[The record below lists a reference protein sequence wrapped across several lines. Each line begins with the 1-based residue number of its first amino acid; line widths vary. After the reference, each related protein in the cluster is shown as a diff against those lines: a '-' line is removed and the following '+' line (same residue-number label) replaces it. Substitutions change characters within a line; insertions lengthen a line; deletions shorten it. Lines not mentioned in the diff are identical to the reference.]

1 MAKKNKTEIDEMIKA
16 LKRKDIQASILVLV
30 NNDGTIS
37 IGYSN
42 LDDMDSAKV
51 LQISAD
57 LMNDM
62 SGNPSIH

>member
-30 NNDGTIS
+30 NNDGSLS
-37 IGYSN
+37 IGYNN